1 MNVKIEYDQEA
12 EDKALESMSC
22 YVTQYTAEELKEDR
36 QKKLADASNAIHFR
50 KFAVGEGLRREF

>member
-1 MNVKIEYDQEA
+1 MP
-12 EDKALESMSC
+12 C